1 MLEEKKEKKPFFAS
15 STCFNIN
22 ICNAW
27 KLALDLNKFF
37 QTKRQDNLHFIL
49 YWKASKQQ
57 LTTTDIFLVYTFFYS
72 PGWTM
77 THGMGMV
84 RRHHFTLFGCAF
96 SSANNWIWHQLMAIL
111 VTHFNIFSSNGQ
123 RPSCVPFCDLRLKSN
138 VEKKKEEKQ
147 SWMIELCVLV
157 GCLGEKSY
165 ASLFLFQNLTFFFM
179 TNNIAHS
186 KSKASTNT
194 QQTRITSTAWW
205 SSAMIIEYH
214 TGVYTGGL
222 RAYTSVAF
230 RLSVFVWCIL

>member
-96 SSANNWIWHQLMAIL
+96 YSANHWIWHQLMAIL

-138 VEKKKEEKQ
+138 VEKKERREA
-147 SWMIELCVLV
+147 ELNDRVVCTRW
-157 GCLGEKSY
+157 
-165 ASLFLFQNLTFFFM
+165 LFGGKIIRFSFFISESHFFF
-179 TNNIAHS
+179 HD
-186 KSKASTNT
+186 
-194 QQTRITSTAWW
+194 
-205 SSAMIIEYH
+205 
-214 TGVYTGGL
+214 
-222 RAYTSVAF
+222 
-230 RLSVFVWCIL
+230 